1 MLPDQAVEKSPING
15 HHFQCAPLMRMKLT
29 RTGVIQNGL
38 EQRRRQQV
46 YADQSTL
53 HQHECH
59 ERSRTDSYSA
69 ALDVE
74 YHLLVNFSLLH
85 ALVTLV
91 SQHHFFIIAAAC
103 RP

>member
-1 MLPDQAVEKSPING
+1 MLPDQAVKKSPING

-29 RTGVIQNGL
+29 RAGVQNGL
-38 EQRRRQQV
+38 EQRKESSFMQTKAPFRSTNVTNGRGQIQI
-46 YADQSTL
+46 QLPSTL
-53 HQHECH
+53 
-59 ERSRTDSYSA
+59 SIIYLSFIP
-69 ALDVE
+69 
-74 YHLLVNFSLLH
+74 LLN